1 MKSSLLWKI
10 DSNASHQLFFW
21 PITSAKSI
29 KSAPLALGGCGLVRQ
44 AELAK
49 AQERVAAERADCR
62 AQHPGSHAERA
73 HCFTAA
79 ENAILRRFA
88 DNDGDLLT
96 LLQAKRKVL
105 ATKVD
110 RGEMTDNDAKLEF
123 AQFMTALKDESQRR
137 TNANSAATAQ
147 RSAASAQM
155 LGAAAMMMQASRPA
169 ITAVPTPA
177 PPVTTT
183 CMPMGGFV
191 NCHSY

>member
-1 MKSSLLWKI
+1 MKLT
-10 DSNASHQLFFW
+10 ATVLFL
-21 PITSAKSI
+21 A
-29 KSAPLALGGCGLVRQ
+29 APLVLGGCGLVRQ

-62 AQHPGSHAERA
+62 AQHPSSHAERA
-73 HCFTAA
+73 DCFTAA
-79 ENAILRRFA
+79 ENATLRPFA

-110 RGEMTDNDAKLEF
+110 GGEMTDDDAKLEF

-137 TNANSAATAQ
+137 TNANSAAAAQ

-169 ITAVPTPA
+169 PITVPTPA

-183 CMPMGGFV
+183 CMPMGSFV